1 MFTVWTNS
9 VMSCLGNYSSTVA
22 KVTCIHVCIYMYSYT
37 SIPIM
42 VGSDMSCIYTMY
54 VHVHVHR
61 YVHSRT
67 HENAL
72 SHEGWHLTHE

>member
-22 KVTCIHVCIYMYSYT
+22 KVTCIHVCIYMYSYI

-42 VGSDMSCIYTMY
+42 VGSDMSCIYTYMY
-54 VHVHVHR
+54 MYIHMCTVEHMR
-61 YVHSRT
+61 M
-67 HENAL
+67 
-72 SHEGWHLTHE
+72 HLVMKDGT